1 MKESK
6 WIVKIEDVKYH
17 VWAKDEADAIAKAL
31 DIAVIKAYPYEQMQ
45 ALQKD

>member
-6 WIVKIEDVKYH
+6 WIVQIEDVKYH
-17 VWAKDEADAIAKAL
+17 VCAKDEADAIAKAL
-31 DIAVIKAYPYEQMQ
+31 DIAEIKAYPYEQMQ